1 VKRFDVELYDSIGR
15 GIEDKY
21 VEAVDVMYSLNAV
34 NATAEPKGDL
44 P

>member
-1 VKRFDVELYDSIGR
+1 VELYDSIDR
-15 GIEDKY
+15 GVEDEY

-34 NATAEPKGDL
+34 DATAEPKGDF